1 MSTTTVSKVV
11 ALVNDPTLTS
21 LSERI
26 AATQT
31 LLDLHEKIRSNHK
44 TSFKRHVKSISN
56 SLDKAEGGYVVRDT
70 LSQMDKSIEL
80 QKKICDETDEMAK
93 YARELVELLEE
104 RQNVIRGMMVEGDE
118 MAL

>member
-11 ALVNDPTLTS
+11 AMVNDPTLTS

-31 LLDLHEKIRSNHK
+31 LLDMHETIRKNHQ
-44 TSFKRHVKSISN
+44 TAFKRHVKNASA
-56 SLDKAEGGYVVRDT
+56 SLDKGGSPDT
-70 LSQMDKSIEL
+70 LTHMEKGIEI
-80 QKKICDETDEMAK
+80 QKLICDETDEMAK

-104 RQNVIRGMMVEGDE
+104 RQKVIRGMMVMDEGE
-118 MAL
+118 AMAP